1 MGVWAREGILSVDAS
16 ERGYVG
22 EAVIVGRGE
31 WDVVVGVWGV
41 VAVQGAGEVGA
52 VPCQDFGVRWEVVE
66 E

>member
-1 MGVWAREGILSVDAS
+1 MGFGAREGIISVDAS
-16 ERGYVG
+16 ERGFVW
-22 EAVIVGRGE
+22 EAAVVGRGE

-52 VPCQDFGVRWEVVE
+52 VPGQDFGARWEVVE